1 VGILPRVRNRA
12 VRKGGSYA
20 SLSSCTG
27 SHCHC
32 PAHRRSR
39 CPKFGYNGGSHHHP
53 LRGRHFFRNNDR
65 SQNELYYAA
74 ALTAYTMATAITVT
88 VHQSECEGD
97 RPKIVGIMLKRETA
111 DLPGRV
117 SAIQDSLFSLS
128 FRLDTLEQRVN
139 DVNNQT
145 NQLIAQR
152 ADQSSAQ
159 GNQIASK
166 VDQVDQLLLGMD
178 RQFRDASGRTLINLV
193 DSIATKVGAP

>member
-1 VGILPRVRNRA
+1 MHRFLLALALIVIVQPTAAQDAPNSGTTEGHITILSVDDTSFGIQT
-12 VRKGGSYA
+12 
-20 SLSSCTG
+20 TG
-27 SHCHC
+27 PIANPAHC
-32 PAHRRSR
+32 PAT
-39 CPKFGYNGGSHHHP
+39 GY
-53 LRGRHFFRNNDR
+53 R

-97 RPKIVGIMLKRETA
+97 RPKIVGIVLKRETA

-117 SAIQDSLFSLS
+117 SAIQDSLFSIS

-166 VDQVDQLLLGMD
+166 VDQVEQLLLGLD
-178 RQFRDASGRTLINLV
+178 RQFRDPSGRTLINLV
-193 DSIATKVGAP
+193 GSIAQKVGAP